1 MKQYLLGTFTGF
13 MISALVGYFLFYP
26 IYKKN
31 WRDVGEKDGSIK
43 LSCELYKKTE
53 KLFGA
58 KRNNENL
65 VSNFTSC
72 KEVEIVVVE
81 KNGILTIRTR

>member
-1 MKQYLLGTFTGF
+1 MKQYLLGIFTGF

-31 WRDVGEKDGSIK
+31 WRDVGENDGSIN

-58 KRNNENL
+58 KKDNETL
-65 VSNFTSC
+65 VSILTSC
-72 KEVEIVVVE
+72 KDVEIVVVE
-81 KNGILTIRTR
+81 KDGILTIRTR